1 MKHVSSSASQ
11 ITTQT
16 LSAYREAN
24 KNAEKAQTGSTASG
38 TSLNRSDVTVSKQA
52 YTQAKFD
59 SYETMDRNALKKR
72 GIELLDQLFIAGSKK
87 ANAEVPNSDDPVRL
101 ARAKQATVFCQ
112 NPSNDSANPFL
123 GLPREDLTKIIY
135 DDSGAYT
142 VNERSAALSEQQR
155 QHYNYWSPIIDDAF
169 MSGDYRKLYRS
180 AIEYHDKLSS
190 IEKSFAPV
198 GYRENLV
205 NWLKK
210 EEDRLGKMGDVSVA
224 PFLSDMAKNSLSLS
238 IQALSG
244 VEGLCA
250 WVSEISQAEQAEM
263 AFIALSSIEKGKE
276 EKDSIFRVT
285 WNSIN
290 QPIKR
295 FFQ

>member
-1 MKHVSSSASQ
+1 M
-11 ITTQT
+11 
-16 LSAYREAN
+16 
-24 KNAEKAQTGSTASG
+24 
-38 TSLNRSDVTVSKQA
+38 TVSKQA

-180 AIEYHDKLSS
+180 AIEYHDKLSP
-190 IEKSFAPV
+190 IEKSFAPA
-198 GYRENLV
+198 GYRANLV
-205 NWLKK
+205 GWLED
-210 EEDRLGKMGDVSVA
+210 EERKFGKLDGAANALLPDSVHSNADKQKSVQELSSVYSWLGGA
-224 PFLSDMAKNSLSLS
+224 PK
-238 IQALSG
+238 
-244 VEGLCA
+244 
-250 WVSEISQAEQAEM
+250 VSEARNFWGKTLDWSD
-263 AFIALSSIEKGKE
+263 EK
-276 EKDSIFRVT
+276 SIFRVT
-285 WNSIN
+285 WNN
-290 QPIKR
+290 VAGNVKR

>member
-24 KNAEKAQTGSTASG
+24 KNAEKTQTGSTASG
-38 TSLNRSDVTVSKQA
+38 TSLNRSDVTVSQQA
-52 YTQAKFD
+52 YSQAKFD

-180 AIEYHDKLSS
+180 AIEYHDKLSP
-190 IEKSFAPV
+190 IEKSFAPA
-198 GYRENLV
+198 GYRANLV
-205 NWLKK
+205 GWLED
-210 EEDRLGKMGDVSVA
+210 EERKFGKLDGAANALLPASIHSNADKQKSVQELSSVYSWLGGA
-224 PFLSDMAKNSLSLS
+224 PK
-238 IQALSG
+238 
-244 VEGLCA
+244 
-250 WVSEISQAEQAEM
+250 VSEARNFWGKTLDWSAE
-263 AFIALSSIEKGKE
+263 S
-276 EKDSIFRVT
+276 SIFRVT
-285 WNSIN
+285 WNN
-290 QPIKR
+290 VAGNVKK

>member
-24 KNAEKAQTGSTASG
+24 KNAEKAQAGSTASG
-38 TSLNRSDVTVSKQA
+38 TSLNRSDVTVSQQA
-52 YTQAKFD
+52 YSQAKFD

-180 AIEYHDKLSS
+180 AIEYHDKLSP
-190 IEKSFAPV
+190 IEKSFAPA
-198 GYRENLV
+198 GYRANLV
-205 NWLKK
+205 GWLED
-210 EEDRLGKMGDVSVA
+210 EERKFGKLDGAANALLPASIHSNADKQKSVQELSSVYSWLGGA
-224 PFLSDMAKNSLSLS
+224 PK
-238 IQALSG
+238 
-244 VEGLCA
+244 
-250 WVSEISQAEQAEM
+250 VSEARNFWGKTLDWSAE
-263 AFIALSSIEKGKE
+263 S
-276 EKDSIFRVT
+276 SIFRVT
-285 WNSIN
+285 WNN
-290 QPIKR
+290 VAGNVKK

>member
-24 KNAEKAQTGSTASG
+24 KNAEKAQAGSTASG

-180 AIEYHDKLSS
+180 AIEYHDKLSP
-190 IEKSFAPV
+190 IEKSFAPA
-198 GYRENLV
+198 GYRANLV
-205 NWLKK
+205 GWLED
-210 EEDRLGKMGDVSVA
+210 EERKFGKLDGAANALLPASIHSNADKQKSVQELSSVYSWLGGA
-224 PFLSDMAKNSLSLS
+224 PK
-238 IQALSG
+238 
-244 VEGLCA
+244 
-250 WVSEISQAEQAEM
+250 VSEARNFWGKTLDWSAE
-263 AFIALSSIEKGKE
+263 S
-276 EKDSIFRVT
+276 SIFRVT
-285 WNSIN
+285 WNN
-290 QPIKR
+290 VAGNVKR

>member
-16 LSAYREAN
+16 LSAYREVN
-24 KNAEKAQTGSTASG
+24 KNAEKTQTGSTASG
-38 TSLNRSDVTVSKQA
+38 TSLNRSDVTVSQQA
-52 YTQAKFD
+52 YSQAKFD

-190 IEKSFAPV
+190 IEKSFAPA
-198 GYRENLV
+198 GYRANLV
-205 NWLKK
+205 GWLED
-210 EEDRLGKMGDVSVA
+210 EERKFGKLDGAANALLPASIHSNADKQKSVQELSSVYSWLGGA
-224 PFLSDMAKNSLSLS
+224 PK
-238 IQALSG
+238 
-244 VEGLCA
+244 
-250 WVSEISQAEQAEM
+250 VSEARNFWGKTLDWSAE
-263 AFIALSSIEKGKE
+263 S
-276 EKDSIFRVT
+276 SIFRVT
-285 WNSIN
+285 WNN
-290 QPIKR
+290 VAGNVKR

>member
-24 KNAEKAQTGSTASG
+24 KNAEKAQAGSTASG
-38 TSLNRSDVTVSKQA
+38 TSLNRSDVTVSQQA
-52 YTQAKFD
+52 YSQAKFD

-180 AIEYHDKLSS
+180 AIEYHDKLSP
-190 IEKSFAPV
+190 IEKSFAPA
-198 GYRENLV
+198 GYRANLV
-205 NWLKK
+205 GWLED
-210 EEDRLGKMGDVSVA
+210 EERKFGKLDGAANALLPASIHSNADKQKSVQELSSVYSWLGGA
-224 PFLSDMAKNSLSLS
+224 PK
-238 IQALSG
+238 
-244 VEGLCA
+244 
-250 WVSEISQAEQAEM
+250 VSEARNFWGKTLDWSAE
-263 AFIALSSIEKGKE
+263 S
-276 EKDSIFRVT
+276 SIFRVT
-285 WNSIN
+285 WNNVAGSV
-290 QPIKR
+290 KR

>member
-24 KNAEKAQTGSTASG
+24 KNAEKAQAGSTASG
-38 TSLNRSDVTVSKQA
+38 TSLNRSDVTVSQQA
-52 YTQAKFD
+52 YSQAKFD

-112 NPSNDSANPFL
+112 NPSNDSVNPFL

-190 IEKSFAPV
+190 IEKSFAPA
-198 GYRENLV
+198 GYRANLV
-205 NWLKK
+205 GWLED
-210 EEDRLGKMGDVSVA
+210 EERKFGKLDGAANALLPASIHSNADKQKSVQELSSVYSWLGGA
-224 PFLSDMAKNSLSLS
+224 PK
-238 IQALSG
+238 
-244 VEGLCA
+244 
-250 WVSEISQAEQAEM
+250 VSEARNFWGKTLDWSAE
-263 AFIALSSIEKGKE
+263 SSIFK
-276 EKDSIFRVT
+276 VT
-285 WNSIN
+285 WNN
-290 QPIKR
+290 VVGNVKR

>member
-24 KNAEKAQTGSTASG
+24 KNAEKAQAGSTASG
-38 TSLNRSDVTVSKQA
+38 TSLNRSDVTVSQQA
-52 YTQAKFD
+52 YSQAKFD

-112 NPSNDSANPFL
+112 NPSNDSVNPFL

-180 AIEYHDKLSS
+180 AIEYHDKLSP
-190 IEKSFAPV
+190 IEKSFAPA
-198 GYRENLV
+198 GYRANLV
-205 NWLKK
+205 GWLED
-210 EEDRLGKMGDVSVA
+210 EERKFGKLDGAANALLPASIHSNADKQKSVQELSSVYSWLGGA
-224 PFLSDMAKNSLSLS
+224 PK
-238 IQALSG
+238 
-244 VEGLCA
+244 
-250 WVSEISQAEQAEM
+250 VSEARNFWGKTLDWSAE
-263 AFIALSSIEKGKE
+263 S
-276 EKDSIFRVT
+276 SIFRVT
-285 WNSIN
+285 WNN
-290 QPIKR
+290 VAGNVKR

>member
-24 KNAEKAQTGSTASG
+24 KNAEKAQAGSTASG

-180 AIEYHDKLSS
+180 AIEYHDKLSP
-190 IEKSFAPV
+190 IEKSFAPA
-198 GYRENLV
+198 GYRANLV
-205 NWLKK
+205 GWLED
-210 EEDRLGKMGDVSVA
+210 EERKFGKLDGAANALLPASIHSNADKQKSVQELSSVYSWLGGA
-224 PFLSDMAKNSLSLS
+224 PK
-238 IQALSG
+238 
-244 VEGLCA
+244 
-250 WVSEISQAEQAEM
+250 VSEARNFWGKTLDWSAE
-263 AFIALSSIEKGKE
+263 S
-276 EKDSIFRVT
+276 SIFRVT
-285 WNSIN
+285 WNNVAGSV
-290 QPIKR
+290 KR

>member
-24 KNAEKAQTGSTASG
+24 KNAEKTQTGSTASG

-190 IEKSFAPV
+190 IEKSFAPA
-198 GYRENLV
+198 GYRANLV
-205 NWLKK
+205 GWLED
-210 EEDRLGKMGDVSVA
+210 EERKFGKLDGAANALLPASIHSNADKQKSVQELSSVYSWLG
-224 PFLSDMAKNSLSLS
+224 
-238 IQALSG
+238 G
-244 VEGLCA
+244 VPK
-250 WVSEISQAEQAEM
+250 VSEARNFWGKTLDWSAE
-263 AFIALSSIEKGKE
+263 S
-276 EKDSIFRVT
+276 SIFRVT
-285 WNSIN
+285 WNN
-290 QPIKR
+290 VAGNVKR